1 MTTNGI
7 LVNSKKGIKVE
18 VSITKGIGKGEG
30 KEFVTILFS
39 EKPSQTILDSLKL
52 KNFHYFKATN
62 TWSAYKT
69 EYSEKFAL
77 SLIKENKEA
86 EKTEETEAD
95 KKPSTSSKGKAE
107 KEPTMKQLLAQILEN
122 QKRMQE
128 EIDDLKKSKSKKK

>member
-7 LVNSKKGIKVE
+7 LVNSKKGIEVKV
-18 VSITKGIGKGEG
+18 STTKGIGKGAD

-39 EKPSQTILDSLKL
+39 EKPSQNVLDSLKL

-77 SLIKENKEA
+77 SLIKENKE
-86 EKTEETEAD
+86 EK
-95 KKPSTSSKGKAE
+95 K
-107 KEPTMKQLLAQILEN
+107 
-122 QKRMQE
+122 
-128 EIDDLKKSKSKKK
+128 